1 MTSIPQT
8 SSPSSPSPSSLFP
21 SPSRWALHRRLYEWV
36 LSFAHSKHASLALFC
51 LSFAESSFFPI
62 APDILQIAMT
72 LERRNLAWYYAGI
85 NSCASILGGVVGYA
99 IGAFVWMFVSSF
111 FFQYVFSETTFLHVE
126 ALYHRWDF
134 WAIFIAAFT
143 PIPYKVF
150 TIAAGVFNIS
160 LPMFILASV
169 IGRSARFFLVASLLW
184 WFGPSIKRSID
195 KYFNAL
201 SLLLVILLVGGFV
214 LCKYI

>member
-1 MTSIPQT
+1 MTFTSQTSIPPT
-8 SSPSSPSPSSLFP
+8 SGSPA
-21 SPSRWALHRRLYEWV
+21 RWALHRRLYDWV
-36 LSFAHSKHASLALFC
+36 LGFAHSKHAALALFC

-72 LERRNLAWYYAGI
+72 LERRNQAWYYAGI
-85 NSCASILGGVVGYA
+85 NSCASVLGGIVGYA
-99 IGAFVWMFVSSF
+99 IGAFIWLFVSAF
-111 FFQYVFSETTFLHVE
+111 FFQYVFNETTFLNVE
-126 ALYHRWDF
+126 ALYQRWDF
-134 WAIFIAAFT
+134 LAIFIAAFT

-160 LPMFILASV
+160 LPMFLLASI

-184 WFGPSIKRSID
+184 WFGPTIKRSID